1 MENIEPLSPE
11 DVLKESKNAIN
22 IFIDSLGEDSIY
34 KNIFIEQL
42 CKLIAE
48 KRI

>member
-1 MENIEPLSPE
+1 MENIEPLSP
-11 DVLKESKNAIN
+11 DDIVKESKSAIN
-22 IFIDSLGEDSIY
+22 IFIDSLGEDSVY
-34 KNIFIEQL
+34 KTIFLEQL